1 MNLSINRTPLV
12 LAGAAVVLAPI
23 VAYTQPT
30 APVPVGVTAVR
41 EMRFDARLH
50 LTGTV
55 RSQRYSVVAAE
66 VDGLVE
72 TLHVRE
78 GDFVRRGAPL
88 ATLRRAV
95 LQLDLDAK
103 SAELREAEARLDLAQ
118 QNLRRARDLF
128 ESGVT
133 SRQDLDA
140 AVSESTAW
148 KGRVDRLEAEIARAE
163 DDLARSSI
171 PAPFSGFVI
180 RERTQVGEWLNVG
193 APVVE
198 MIDLEEPEIVLEV
211 PERHFAALAVGS
223 SATVTFE
230 ALPGLR
236 IDGQVTAVIPA
247 ADPQARTF
255 PVKVRFPNRD
265 HRVGAG
271 MLARVELA
279 LGQAGPGLAVPKDA
293 LLSDGDG
300 VKVLVVGLDQV
311 VAAVDVRTRRA
322 AGQWVEVEGDLAA
335 DDRVITR
342 GNERVQPGQAVAPSV
357 VEYAGP

>member
-1 MNLSINRTPLV
+1 
-12 LAGAAVVLAPI
+12 
-23 VAYTQPT
+23 
-30 APVPVGVTAVR
+30 VGVTEAR
-41 EMRFDARLH
+41 DMRFDERLH

-72 TLHVRE
+72 RLHVRE

-88 ATLRRAV
+88 ATLRREV
-95 LQLDLDAK
+95 LQLDLEAK
-103 SAELREAEARLDLAQ
+103 SAELREAEARLDLAR
-118 QNLRRARDLF
+118 QNLERARDLF

-148 KGRVDRLEAEIARAE
+148 RGRVDRLQAEIARAR
-163 DDLARSSI
+163 DDLARSAI

-180 RERTQVGEWLNVG
+180 RERTQVGEWLAVG

-198 MIDLEEPEIVLEV
+198 MIDLEEPEILLEV
-211 PERHFAALAVGS
+211 PERHFAALRVGS
-223 SATVTFE
+223 AAAISFE

-236 IDGQVTAVIPA
+236 IDGRVTAVIPA

-271 MLARVELA
+271 MLARVELS
-279 LGQAGPGLAVPKDA
+279 LGKPGPGLAVPKDA
-293 LLSDGDG
+293 LLSDGQG
-300 VKVLVVGLDQV
+300 VTVLVVGSDDTV
-311 VAAVDVRTRRA
+311 RTAEVRTRRA
-322 AGQWVEVEGDLAA
+322 AGQWVEIEGDVRPG
-335 DDRVITR
+335 DRVITR
-342 GNERVQPGQAVAPSV
+342 GNERVRPGQVVSASV
-357 VEYAGP
+357 VEYPLP